1 MYTYTGSV
9 YMNMDVVVGQ
19 AATIRPVMS
28 GNRLGEVVVD
38 IPGKT
43 PLRYTDKDAEAIM
56 KCVIGRTIANGNGSG
71 NHKDTE
77 QAERVMPDK
86 QHAISVEGRKRIS
99 DAQKQRWAEWRVG
112 KEPKA
117 VS

>member
-19 AATIRPVMS
+19 AATIRPIMS

-56 KCVIGRTIANGNGSG
+56 KCVIGRTIANGNGTG
-71 NHKDTE
+71 NHNEQDTPV
-77 QAERVMPDK
+77 APK
-86 QHAISVEGRKRIS
+86 QHRVSAEGRKRIS
-99 DAQKQRWAEWRVG
+99 EAQVRRHAEERAR
-112 KEPKA
+112 KESEKLA
-117 VS
+117 IA